1 MRAANPRG
9 SRGAV
14 GELAAELWW
23 RAKVGA
29 GLVLVGA
36 AVGTARPWAHRDSP
50 EPSAGSS
57 SFGHGPGEAA
67 ARRVDLATRAPVR
80 PAGPGLA
87 DRVVTALW
95 VAAVVLAVLA
105 VVAVWWCWR
114 RTSWRSGM
122 VTRWELWRR
131 LSRRAVRG
139 TARRTRPVLMAATWV
154 RRCVPGAARLLPAT
168 ACGLRLGR
176 VPRTRIGVWISHEEA
191 TLTEAPPREGKTGQL
206 GNRVLD
212 APGAV
217 VACSTKPDT
226 ATLTLPLRRRRGPV
240 HVLNPEMLGRLLS
253 TLRWSLVAGC
263 ANPTVA
269 ARRAGAMVAAAP
281 ITEVTDRGYWTEKAT
296 NVLRVYLHAA
306 DLAGYDMGKVAHWV
320 RHPAD
325 DTPAAILAEH
335 SHAAAAGWASSLAA
349 ILDLPDKTVASIF
362 GTLHSV
368 VSWTDDAA
376 LLDAVTPGEGEGFDI
391 EEFLTSNGTLYLIGS
406 DREGGTLAP
415 LFAAF
420 TTELFETA
428 KILAGR
434 ADGQRLDPPLTLVL
448 DEAPQICPVPLP
460 KWTADAAGR
469 GIVLHVAVQSRPQ
482 LELQWGPAG
491 AAAILENLTTKI
503 YLPSI
508 SNVDSLEGISRLLG
522 EVSEEVRTESV
533 DERGRPSGSSTHQ
546 FTRRVLTP
554 DQIRTLPR
562 GHAVVVHR
570 NCPGVIIKT
579 RPAWARLDVRA
590 AKVELA
596 CATRWAVRGPARAAR
611 AQSSNV
617 RAWVLA
623 RAAGA
628 GLHVPAETHS
638 TVTPRGG
645 TRP

>member
-1 MRAANPRG
+1 VPNSAGR
-9 SRGAV
+9 RGAV
-14 GELAAELWW
+14 GELTAELWW
-23 RAKVGA
+23 RVKVGA
-29 GLVLVGA
+29 GLILVGA
-36 AVGTARPWAHRDSP
+36 AVGTARPWERARP
-50 EPSAGSS
+50 NA
-57 SFGHGPGEAA
+57 GHGSLGPRDAA
-67 ARRVDLATRAPVR
+67 ARRVDVATQAPTR
-80 PAGPGLA
+80 PDGPGWA
-87 DRVVTALW
+87 DQVVTVLW
-95 VAAVVLAVLA
+95 VASVLMGVLAALA
-105 VVAVWWCWR
+105 LWWCWR
-114 RTSWRSGM
+114 GQSWRSGL

-139 TARRTRPVLMAATWV
+139 TARRTRPVLMGATWV
-154 RRCVPGAARLLPAT
+154 RRRVPGAARLLPAS

-176 VPRTRIGVWISHEEA
+176 VPRTRIGVWVSHEEA

-240 HVLNPEMLGRLLS
+240 HVLNPEMLGDLCS
-253 TLRWSLVAGC
+253 TLRWSPVAGC
-263 ANPTVA
+263 ADPTVA

-281 ITEVTDRGYWTEKAT
+281 ITEVTDRTYWSEKAT

-306 DLAGYDMGKVAHWV
+306 DLAGYGMGKVAHWV

-335 SHAAAAGWASSLAA
+335 GHAAAPGWAASLEA
-349 ILDLPDKTVASIF
+349 ILGLPDKTVASIF
-362 GTLHSV
+362 GTLGSV

-376 LLDAVTPGEGEGFDI
+376 LLDAVCPGEGEGFDL
-391 EEFLTSNGTLYLIGS
+391 EEFVGSNGTLYLIGS

-434 ADGQRLDPPLTLVL
+434 SPGQRLDPPLTLVL
-448 DEAPQICPVPLP
+448 DEAPLICPVPLP
-460 KWTADAAGR
+460 SWTADAAGR
-469 GIVLHVAVQSRPQ
+469 GIPIHVAVQSESQ
-482 LELQWGPAG
+482 LELRWGPAG
-491 AAAILENLTTKI
+491 AAAISENLTTKI

-508 SNVDSLEGISRLLG
+508 SNVATLEGISRLIG
-522 EVSEEVRTESV
+522 DVSEQVRTDSL
-533 DERGRPSGSSTHQ
+533 DARGRPAGSSVHQ
-546 FTRRVLTP
+546 FTRRVLSP

-562 GHAVVVHR
+562 GHAVLVHR
-570 NCPGVIIKT
+570 NNRAVIIKT

-590 AKVELA
+590 ARLELA
-596 CATRWAVRGPARAAR
+596 CATRWAARSPARTAR
-611 AQSSNV
+611 VRSSNL

-623 RAAGA
+623 RAADA
-628 GLHVPAETHS
+628 GLHLPAETHS
-638 TVTPRGG
+638 TTTPPGG

>member
-1 MRAANPRG
+1 MW
-9 SRGAV
+9 
-14 GELAAELWW
+14 L
-23 RAKVGA
+23 RAKIGA
-29 GLVLVGA
+29 GLVA
-36 AVGTARPWAHRDSP
+36 AGVVLGQARPWARASVDDATSTGFP
-50 EPSAGSS
+50 AGAGLGAPGRLRGEPVAATGS
-57 SFGHGPGEAA
+57 GRTWETVPYVAA
-67 ARRVDLATRAPVR
+67 AVLAA
-80 PAGPGLA
+80 
-87 DRVVTALW
+87 
-95 VAAVVLAVLA
+95 LAVL
-105 VVAVWWCWR
+105 VLWWCWR
-114 RTSWRSGM
+114 RQSWRSGL

-139 TARRTRPVLMAATWV
+139 TARRTRPALMAATWV
-154 RRCVPGAARLLPAT
+154 RRRVPGAARLLPAT

-176 VPRTRIGVWISHEEA
+176 VPRTRIGVWVSHEEA
-191 TLTEAPPREGKTGQL
+191 TLTAAPPREGKTGQL

-253 TLRWSLVAGC
+253 TLRWSPVAGC
-263 ANPTVA
+263 ADPATA

-281 ITEVTDRGYWTEKAT
+281 ITEVSDRTYWTEKAT

-306 DLAGYDMGKVAHWV
+306 DLAGYGMGKVAHWV

-335 SHAAAAGWASSLAA
+335 GHAAAPGWAASLEA
-349 ILDLPDKTVASIF
+349 ILALPDKTVASIF

-376 LLDAVTPGEGEGFDI
+376 LLDAVTPAEGEGFDI
-391 EEFLTSNGTLYLIGS
+391 EEFLTSNATLYLIGS

-420 TTELFETA
+420 TTELFDTA
-428 KILAGR
+428 KTLAGR
-434 ADGQRLDPPLTLVL
+434 AVGQRLDPPLTLVL

-460 KWTADAAGR
+460 AWTADAAGR
-469 GIVLHVAVQSRPQ
+469 GIVLHVAVQSAAQ
-482 LELQWGPAG
+482 LELRWGPAG
-491 AAAILENLTTKI
+491 AAVISENLTTKI

-508 SNVDSLEGISRLLG
+508 SNVTSLEGISRLIG
-522 EVSEEVRTESV
+522 DVSEQVRTDSL
-533 DERGRPSGSSTHQ
+533 DARGRSNGSSVHRV
-546 FTRRVLTP
+546 TRRALSP

-570 NCPGVIIKT
+570 NNRAVIIKT

-590 AKVELA
+590 ARLELA
-596 CATRWAVRGPARAAR
+596 CATRWAARSPARAAR
-611 AQSSNV
+611 VRSSRV
-617 RAWVLA
+617 RGWVLT

-628 GLHVPAETHS
+628 GLHVPGRDGVNGTRPTA
-638 TVTPRGG
+638 TPPGG